1 MKLSDFSIEALT
13 PFITGDESSAP
24 RMSGPDIIKFF
35 NIFGIRDVY
44 SFENGGLPN
53 GASRREYVTITLK
66 ALNGKPSFKT
76 MIESL
81 VDTRR
86 VKNSDELSKLINEI
100 INHDSYK
107 LEKILE
113 GIYKISGADPEEKI
127 DIQAHFQEIRDQI
140 IKSIQS
146 AKLSIWVAMAWFT
159 DKEIANELLKKH
171 WEGINIQVVVN
182 DDEITKKYGLDF
194 SSKGIEFYKGNPSSN
209 FGKKIMHNKFCVID
223 FKKVIHGSYNWTN
236 NAKYNNES
244 ITITESREL
253 AEEFAEQFIKLKV
266 NIKNPEK
273 NSK

>member
-1 MKLSDFSIEALT
+1 MKLSDFSIEALN
-13 PFITGDESSAP
+13 PFITGDESPAP

-44 SFENGGLPN
+44 SFDKGGLPN
-53 GASRREYVTITLK
+53 GVSRREYVTITLK
-66 ALNGKPSFKT
+66 ALNGKPTFKT
-76 MIESL
+76 MIEGL

-86 VKNSDELSKLINEI
+86 VKNSDELAELINEVI
-100 INHDSYK
+100 KHDSYK
-107 LEKILE
+107 LEKSPD
-113 GIYKISGADPEEKI
+113 GVYKISGADLDEKI
-127 DIQAHFQEIRDQI
+127 DIQVHFQEIKDQLI
-140 IKSIQS
+140 NSIQN
-146 AKLSIWVAMAWFT
+146 AKLSVWVAMAWFT

-171 WEGINIQVVVN
+171 WEGINIQVIVN

-209 FGKKIMHNKFCVID
+209 FGKKIMHNKFCIID

-253 AEEFAEQFIKLKV
+253 AEEFAEHFIKLKFD
-266 NIKNPEK
+266 IKNM
-273 NSK
+273 